1 MNTNTKY
8 LNKYLKKYKKSFLI
22 ALTFLIL
29 ETLGDLIQPT
39 IMSNIIDI
47 GVKNGDVNYIIK
59 LGGLMMLITALGLV
73 FASIRNIVSSK
84 ASQGFGADLR
94 EDLYIKIQGF
104 SFDNVDEFKD
114 ASLITR
120 LTNDVNHMQ
129 NFSHGMMRVFVK
141 APIIGIGAIVMSF
154 ILNPKM
160 GLILLGIVPVVGA
173 IIYFNFQMSYP
184 LFKKMQKALDKVNGV
199 MREYLA
205 GIRVVKA
212 FNRFDYEEERF
223 KDVNE
228 NLKDTTLVGMRT
240 IALFYPLV
248 SLVVNMG
255 VVLILWFG
263 GYSVNSGEIEA
274 GKIMALINY
283 MTQLLFALIMTTRIL
298 SMFIRAKASAERVGE
313 VFAAENTIISAK
325 DPVSKVELK
334 KKLEFKNVYFQYKDN
349 CQPVLEDINFSVQ
362 SRETLGII
370 GSTGSGK
377 STLINLVP
385 RFYDPV
391 KGSIKI
397 DDVNI
402 KDMNIEDLRDKIA
415 VVPQKVLLFTGS
427 IKENIKWGNEMAT
440 DEEVI
445 EVAKIAQAHSFITS
459 FSEGYDTY
467 LGQGGVNLSGGQKQ
481 RISIARAL
489 IKKPDILIL
498 DDSTSAVD
506 MITERKIR
514 EGLKRYSK
522 DTTVILIAQR
532 ITSVMDAD
540 KILVMDNGKIVSQGN
555 HEELMNS
562 SEVYQ
567 DIYHS
572 QIGREDIEIG
582 S

>member
-1 MNTNTKY
+1 MDTNTKY

-325 DPVSKVELK
+325 NPVSKVELN
-334 KKLEFKNVYFQYKDN
+334 KKLEFKNVYFQYK
-349 CQPVLEDINFSVQ
+349 V
-362 SRETLGII
+362 
-370 GSTGSGK
+370 
-377 STLINLVP
+377 
-385 RFYDPV
+385 
-391 KGSIKI
+391 
-397 DDVNI
+397 
-402 KDMNIEDLRDKIA
+402 
-415 VVPQKVLLFTGS
+415 
-427 IKENIKWGNEMAT
+427 
-440 DEEVI
+440 
-445 EVAKIAQAHSFITS
+445 H
-459 FSEGYDTY
+459 
-467 LGQGGVNLSGGQKQ
+467 
-481 RISIARAL
+481 
-489 IKKPDILIL
+489 
-498 DDSTSAVD
+498 
-506 MITERKIR
+506 
-514 EGLKRYSK
+514 
-522 DTTVILIAQR
+522 
-532 ITSVMDAD
+532 
-540 KILVMDNGKIVSQGN
+540 
-555 HEELMNS
+555 
-562 SEVYQ
+562 
-567 DIYHS
+567 
-572 QIGREDIEIG
+572 
-582 S
+582 

>member
-1 MNTNTKY
+1 MDTNTKY
-8 LNKYLKKYKKSFLI
+8 LNKYLKKYKKSFLM

-160 GLILLGIVPVVGA
+160 GLILLGIVPVVGI

-228 NLKDTTLVGMRT
+228 NLKDTTLLGIRT

-325 DPVSKVELK
+325 NPVSKVESN
-334 KKLEFKNVYFQYKDN
+334 KKLEFKNVYFQYKVHY
-349 CQPVLEDINFSVQ
+349 QPVLEDINFWVQ
-362 SRETLGII
+362 SGETLGII

-377 STLINLVP
+377 STLINLIP

-415 VVPQKVLLFTGS
+415 IVPQNVLLFTGS
-427 IKENIKWGNEMAT
+427 IKENIKWGNEVAT

-459 FSEGYDTY
+459 FNEGYDTY

-532 ITSVMDAD
+532 ITSVMGAD
-540 KILVMDNGKIVSQGN
+540 KILVIDNGKIVSQGN

>member
-1 MNTNTKY
+1 MDTNTKY
-8 LNKYLKKYKKSFLI
+8 LKKYLKKYKKSFLI

-104 SFDNVDEFKD
+104 SFDNVDEFED

-160 GLILLGIVPVVGA
+160 GLILLGIVPVVGI
-173 IIYFNFQMSYP
+173 IIYFNFQISYP

-228 NLKDTTLVGMRT
+228 NLKDNTLVGMRT

-349 CQPVLEDINFSVQ
+349 CQPVLGDINFSVQ
-362 SRETLGII
+362 SGETLGII

-415 VVPQKVLLFTGS
+415 MVPQKVLLFTGS